1 MYLPRPI
8 EQGVRSRGH
17 RTLRFAMRSET
28 PPLADKVNSTPPSQA
43 GGPESDRPATRAE
56 PRVDGDLRPG
66 GFVDRP
72 RLTLRLG
79 RLALLVA
86 VAVLLIARV
95 PGLGAVRER
104 FEHASAGWIAVSALL
119 EVGTVV
125 GFVLAF
131 HAAFERRIRP
141 ALSASIGMVAQGVN
155 VLVPAGGSSGLA
167 LMGVL
172 MTRAGI
178 PAAFTATRMIA
189 LFLVTSVAVDLLLVV
204 VGGLGVATGLLPG
217 SVSWE
222 ASLLPAAIAALVA
235 VGIAYLPRRLPAG
248 RGATV
253 SGWRSVIPRTLEYVR
268 EGIQWS
274 IQLMRSRDPLL
285 AAGALAFVL
294 LDVGAL
300 AAAFHA
306 VGGGLPLGTML
317 LAYTLGQAG
326 SVIPLPGT
334 TEGGLV
340 GVFVLYGAPLALTT
354 AAVLLYRAA
363 QSVIPLVLGGIGLIG
378 LWSLPV
384 EASPTST

>member
-1 MYLPRPI
+1 M
-8 EQGVRSRGH
+8 
-17 RTLRFAMRSET
+17 RTYTALVDQVT
-28 PPLADKVNSTPPSQA
+28 STPPSPV
-43 GGPESDRPATRAE
+43 GRPDSDPSGSGTRSGE
-56 PRVDGDLRPG
+56 RRRVPPVEFIERS
-66 GFVDRP
+66 

-79 RLALLVA
+79 RLALLLA
-86 VAVLLIARV
+86 VAVLVVARA
-95 PGLGAVRER
+95 PGLGAVRAK
-104 FEHASAGWIAVSALL
+104 FAGASAGWIAASALL
-119 EVGTVV
+119 EIGTVI

-131 HAAFERRIRP
+131 HAAFERRMRP

-172 MTRAGI
+172 MTRSGI

-204 VGGLGVATGLLPG
+204 VGGLGVFTGVLPG

-222 ASLLPAAIAALVA
+222 GSLLPALVAALVG
-235 VGIAYLPRRLPAG
+235 VGIAYVPRRLPALD
-248 RGATV
+248 GAPRT
-253 SGWRSVIPRTLEYVR
+253 GWRSVVPWTLEYLR

-274 IQLMRSRDPLL
+274 MQLLRSRDPLL

-306 VGGGLPLGTML
+306 LGGGGLPLGSML

-334 TEGGLV
+334 TEGGLI

-363 QSVIPLVLGGIGLIG
+363 QSVIPLVLGGVGLLG

-384 EASPTST
+384 ETSPTT

>member
-1 MYLPRPI
+1 MAAAAAR
-8 EQGVRSRGH
+8 
-17 RTLRFAMRSET
+17 RTLRFAVRTET
-28 PPLADKVNSTPPSQA
+28 PPLADQVTSTPPSQA
-43 GGPESDRPATRAE
+43 GGPASDRPITRAE
-56 PRVDGDLRPG
+56 ADADSDVRAGT
-66 GFVDRP
+66 FIDRP

-86 VAVLLIARV
+86 VAILLIARV
-95 PGLGAVRER
+95 PGLGAVREK
-104 FEHASAGWIAVSALL
+104 FAHANAGWIGVSALL
-119 EVGTVV
+119 EIGTVV

-217 SVSWE
+217 SVPWE
-222 ASLLPAAIAALVA
+222 ASLLPAVLAALVA
-235 VGIAYLPRRLPAG
+235 VGIAYLPRRLPMLG
-248 RGATV
+248 GATRG
-253 SGWRSVIPRTLEYVR
+253 GWRSVIPRTFEYVR
-268 EGIQWS
+268 EGIEWS
-274 IQLMRSRDPLL
+274 MQLLRSRDPLL
-285 AAGALAFVL
+285 ATGAFAFVL
-294 LDVGAL
+294 LDVAAL

-306 VGGGLPLGTML
+306 LGGNGLPLGTML

-340 GVFVLYGAPLALTT
+340 GVFVLYGAPLALAT

-363 QSVIPLVLGGIGLIG
+363 QSVIPLVLGGIGLVG

-384 EASPTST
+384 EASPTA

>member
-1 MYLPRPI
+1 VTSEPSSRAEGPGSDRP
-8 EQGVRSRGH
+8 EPQTER
-17 RTLRFAMRSET
+17 
-28 PPLADKVNSTPPSQA
+28 A
-43 GGPESDRPATRAE
+43 GGPASDRPVIPTASSR
-56 PRVDGDLRPG
+56 DGDDPSGSLI
-66 GFVDRP
+66 DRP

-79 RLALLVA
+79 RLAVLVA
-86 VAVLLIARV
+86 VAVLLVARA
-95 PGLGAVRER
+95 PGLGAVRAK
-104 FEHASAGWIAVSALL
+104 FEGANAGWIGVSALL
-119 EVGTVV
+119 EVGMVL

-217 SVSWE
+217 SVPWE
-222 ASLLPAAIAALVA
+222 ASLLPAIVAAVVA
-235 VGIAYLPRRLPAG
+235 VGIAYLPRRLPVPRPAL
-248 RGATV
+248 RM
-253 SGWRSVIPRTLEYVR
+253 GWRSVIARTLEYVR
-268 EGIQWS
+268 EGIEWS
-274 IQLMRSRDPLL
+274 MQLLRSRDPLL
-285 AAGALAFVL
+285 ATGSLAFVL

-306 VGGGLPLGTML
+306 LGGAGLPLGTML

-334 TEGGLV
+334 TEAGLV

-363 QSVIPLVLGGIGLIG
+363 QSVIPLVLGAIGLVG
-378 LWSLPV
+378 LSSLPV
-384 EASPTST
+384 EATPTA

>member
-1 MYLPRPI
+1 
-8 EQGVRSRGH
+8 V
-17 RTLRFAMRSET
+17 T
-28 PPLADKVNSTPPSQA
+28 STPPSPA
-43 GGPESDRPATRAE
+43 GEPDSDPPVARAGSGLGSGGRPDALLDRP
-56 PRVDGDLRPG
+56 L
-66 GFVDRP
+66 
-72 RLTLRLG
+72 LTLRLG

-86 VAVLLIARV
+86 AAVLLIARV
-95 PGLGAVRER
+95 PGLGAVRAK
-104 FEHASAGWIAVSALL
+104 FASASPGWIGASALL

-167 LMGVL
+167 LVGVL

-204 VGGLGVATGLLPG
+204 LGGLGVASGVLPG
-217 SVSWE
+217 SVPWE
-222 ASLLPAAIAALVA
+222 ASLLPAIVAALVA
-235 VGIAYLPRRLPAG
+235 VGIAYLPRRLPVLEPPAAG
-248 RGATV
+248 
-253 SGWRSVIPRTLEYVR
+253 GWRSVIARTLEYVR

-274 IQLMRSRDPLL
+274 MQLLRSRDPLL
-285 AAGALAFVL
+285 AVGSLAFVL

-306 VGGGLPLGTML
+306 LGGAGLPLGTML

-354 AAVLLYRAA
+354 AAVLMYRAA
-363 QSVIPLVLGGIGLIG
+363 QSVIPLVLGALGLVG
-378 LWSLPV
+378 LSSLPV
-384 EASPTST
+384 EASPTA

>member
-1 MYLPRPI
+1 
-8 EQGVRSRGH
+8 V
-17 RTLRFAMRSET
+17 T
-28 PPLADKVNSTPPSQA
+28 STPPSPV
-43 GGPESDRPATRAE
+43 GGPDSDRPATRAGPCE
-56 PRVDGDLRPG
+56 DGDVPPG
-66 GFVDRP
+66 AFIDRP

-79 RLALLVA
+79 RLALLVV
-86 VAVLLIARV
+86 VAVLVVARA
-95 PGLGAVRER
+95 PGLGAVRAK
-104 FEHASAGWIAVSALL
+104 FAGASAGWIAASALL

-125 GFVLAF
+125 GFVFAF

-141 ALSASIGMVAQGVN
+141 PLSASIGMVAQGVN

-204 VGGLGVATGLLPG
+204 VGGLGVATRVLPG
-217 SVSWE
+217 SVPWE
-222 ASLLPAAIAALVA
+222 ASLLPAVVAALVA
-235 VGIAYLPRRLPAG
+235 IGIAYLPRRLRMSGGTP
-248 RGATV
+248 RK
-253 SGWRSVIPRTLEYVR
+253 GWRSVVPRTIEYVR

-274 IQLMRSRDPLL
+274 MQLLRSRDPLL
-285 AAGALAFVL
+285 AAGSLAFVL

-306 VGGGLPLGTML
+306 LGGAGLPLGTML

-363 QSVIPLVLGGIGLIG
+363 QSVIPLVLGGIGLLG

-384 EASPTST
+384 EASPTT